1 MEFQPYVF
9 DSEYET
15 EVFEP
20 MIKLDSDEYL
30 FKPIINP
37 NPCKYYNIYDSK
49 SFPVVVKSL
58 TGKELNIEVYSYT
71 KVKELKMAIQK
82 ADDVLCDQQ
91 RIIFKGKE
99 LHDEFTMKF
108 YNINSGDLIHLRLSL
123 RGGMFHETSSRKDH
137 QLLACEPTSKLE
149 VKLMLYEDIEN
160 EIALLEEKMKKMKN
174 YT

>member
-9 DSEYET
+9 DSECENYS
-15 EVFEP
+15 FEP
-20 MIKLDSDEYL
+20 MIKLDLEEYL

-37 NPCKYYNIYDSK
+37 CKYSNIYDSK

-91 RIIFKGKE
+91 RIVFKGKE

-108 YNINSGDLIHLRLSL
+108 YNINSGDLIHLILSL

-149 VKLMLYEDIEN
+149 VKLMLYENIEN

-174 YT
+174 YKS

>member
-1 MEFQPYVF
+1 MEFQPYLF

-15 EVFEP
+15 ETFEP
-20 MIKLDSDEYL
+20 MIKLDLEEYL
-30 FKPIINP
+30 FKPIVNKR
-37 NPCKYYNIYDSK
+37 KYINIYDYG

-58 TGKELNIEVYSYT
+58 TGKELNIDVYPYT
-71 KVKELKMAIQK
+71 TVKELKVAVQK

-123 RGGMFHETSSRKDH
+123 RGGMFHETSSRKDN
-137 QLLACEPTSKLE
+137 QLLACEPKSKLE
-149 VKLMLYEDIEN
+149 VKLILYEELEN

-174 YT
+174 YKS